1 MPRSPFLLPVLLAC
15 ASLTV
20 MAGAT
25 IAPGLP
31 GLLAHFADHPDAE
44 YLTRFIITVPGL
56 AIAITAPVAGMLADR
71 LGRRVLLQIG
81 VALYIAAGSAGLW
94 LDDLHM
100 LLLSRLALGG
110 AVGMIMVCSMALLT
124 DHFQGPERDRA
135 MGIQSSAMSA
145 GGIIFISA
153 GSILADWSWRAPFAV
168 YLVPIILFPL
178 IYKYVVKP
186 PASQEEPG
194 AVVGQFPTGHALYIY
209 SLGFITM
216 LLFYFIPTQLPF
228 FAIELGADSM
238 KYAGFAVVLSQVFSS
253 VASANYQRLRARLGN
268 RQILFGSFF
277 CMAVG
282 FFLLSQAQ
290 TLTHLYL
297 SMPLIGLG
305 LGFNFPNLTIWLM
318 ARVPAT
324 MRGRASGGIST
335 AVFLGQFLSPL
346 LSQPLVNHFGLVGA
360 FFGVMLMMTLI
371 VILPSAILMLR
382 SARAPG

>member
-1 MPRSPFLLPVLLAC
+1 MPRSRFLLPVLLAC

-56 AIAITAPVAGMLADR
+56 AIAITAPIAGMLADR

-81 VALYIAAGSAGLW
+81 VALYIVAGSAGLW

-168 YLVPIILFPL
+168 YLVPIVLFPL
-178 IYKYVVKP
+178 IYRYVGKP
-186 PASQEEPG
+186 PANQEEPG
-194 AVVGQFPTGHALYIY
+194 ALVGHFPRAHALYIY

-228 FAIELGADSM
+228 FAIELGADSL

-253 VASANYQRLRARLGN
+253 VASANYQRLRARFGN
-268 RQILFGSFF
+268 RQILLGSFL

-335 AVFLGQFLSPL
+335 AVFLGQFMSPL
-346 LSQPLVNHFGLVGA
+346 LSQPLVNHFGLAGA
-360 FFGVMLMMTLI
+360 FSGVMLMMVFI
-371 VILPSAILMLR
+371 VFLPGVFLMLR
-382 SARAPG
+382 SQRAPG